1 MYWNGQV
8 LRESCELMRAEH
20 ERQRTA
26 EAAADCSREDCL
38 RRREH
43 AKMLQETV
51 VELMRKQRDRV
62 VEEKLNLST
71 PMSSPAFKGVRCC
84 FVMTAF
90 FAPCVVHCLRR
101 ITMPLF
107 PSCLL
112 SA

>member
-51 VELMRKQRDRV
+51 VELMRKQRGQIILCGLKFVLFFFTKYIYSYIVQHMTRS
-62 VEEKLNLST
+62 EKVKICYIL
-71 PMSSPAFKGVRCC
+71 
-84 FVMTAF
+84 
-90 FAPCVVHCLRR
+90 
-101 ITMPLF
+101 
-107 PSCLL
+107 
-112 SA
+112 